1 MNATEPAA
9 PWAERVRRLEA
20 RLAREQRA
28 RTQAE
33 QIIESKSLELWE
45 ANRALSGLAA
55 ELESRVAERTQELSR
70 ERHRALQLAETDAL
84 TGVANRACFNQQ
96 LAHALQA
103 SRTGGGG
110 SLIMLDLDGFK
121 AINDAH
127 GHATGDALLVAVAR
141 RMAAAV
147 RPSDVVARLGG
158 DEFALIV
165 RDGTSAG
172 PDVAER
178 LLRALAEPVVIDGR
192 RTHTGCSIGVAHFGP
207 DTHDADAL
215 LRDADLA
222 LYTSKRQGRGRA
234 TVFDQALRSEVSR
247 RHALQDEVRR
257 AVAEERIEPWYQP
270 VYDQRRGAYVGAE
283 MLARWHHGDGMVRT
297 PAQFLAAVEG
307 LDLLDAMTESMLRRA
322 LVEARPHVEAGL
334 LAHLAVNVSP
344 AQFNR
349 GWAQQRLPRLL
360 AETGYPAQALVVEI
374 TETALLQDAAT
385 TGELL
390 RALKA
395 EGLRLALDD
404 FGVGYSNFSLL
415 RRLPIDLLKL
425 DRTLVCDI
433 VTDANARALAEC
445 VLDLA
450 AKLHIDVVAEGVED
464 EAQARLLAEAGCACM
479 QGFWFARPARRL
491 ETWFRLPQPVRKAAS
506 ATAAALAPTAHDA
519 ALVAR

>member
-1 MNATEPAA
+1 MDATGPAA

-28 RTQAE
+28 RAQAE

-45 ANRALSGLAA
+45 ANRALSGLATD
-55 ELESRVAERTQELSR
+55 LERRVAERTQELSR
-70 ERHRALQLAETDAL
+70 ERHRALQLAETDVL

-96 LAHALQA
+96 LAHALEA
-103 SRTGGGG
+103 ARAGGSGGG
-110 SLIMLDLDGFK
+110 SLIMMDLDGFK

-127 GHATGDALLVAVAR
+127 GHAAGDALLAAVAR
-141 RMAAAV
+141 RMVAAV

-165 RDGTSAG
+165 RDGTCAG
-172 PDVAER
+172 PEVAER

-192 RTHTGCSIGVAHFGP
+192 RTHIGCSIGVAHFGA
-207 DTHDADAL
+207 DTCDADTL

-247 RHALQDEVRR
+247 RQALQDEVRR

-270 VYDQRRGAYVGAE
+270 VYDQRRGRHVGAE
-283 MLARWHHGDGMVRT
+283 MLARWHHPDGTVRT
-297 PAQFLAAVEG
+297 PAQFLAAVES

-322 LVEARPHVEAGL
+322 LVEARPHVQAGQ

-360 AETGYPAQALVVEI
+360 AETGYPPQALVVEI

-390 RALKA
+390 QALKA

-415 RRLPIDLLKL
+415 RRLPFDLLKL

-464 EAQARLLAEAGCACM
+464 EAQAALLAAAGCACM
-479 QGFWFARPARRL
+479 QGYWFARPARRL
-491 ETWFRLPQPVRKAAS
+491 QTWFRPPQRAHK
-506 ATAAALAPTAHDA
+506 TAGGLSPTQHDA
-519 ALVAR
+519 VLASR